1 MKIKFNKY
9 VELLLLWTAL
19 GGVAARQWMIPTI
32 TWQVQT
38 LLFLLSFVMLNLVW
52 MFHYQYNAWLN
63 RRLPFEKNVRW
74 RITVQVLGG
83 WSIVKSVALVGGYF
97 VATQFLPPV
106 LTMLNK
112 FSFILIGMMIF
123 LVNTVICLGFIASH
137 LLKRWQENA
146 LRTAQLEKEKVQVQL
161 DSLKNQVSP
170 HFLFNSLSS
179 LDSLI
184 DDNPVLARQFLQ
196 QLSRVF
202 RYVLQHKDKALV
214 PLATELDFI
223 KNYISLLHTRF
234 DNMLLVHCQV
244 DDDAL
249 EQRIVPVTLQILIE
263 NAIKH
268 NVISEAHPLTITISS
283 GDGFLAVA
291 NPIQRKRQVATSNG
305 QGLENL
311 KLLYGYL
318 SPQAVD
324 VMERDGIFSVRV
336 PLLVRDDLGTSRA
349 NYPLYDHFTD

>member
-9 VELLLLWTAL
+9 VEILLLWTAL
-19 GGVAARQWMIPTI
+19 GGVVARQWLIPTI
-32 TWQVQT
+32 TWQLQT
-38 LLFLLSFVMLNLVW
+38 FLFLMSFVMLNLVW
-52 MFHYQYNAWLN
+52 IFHYLFNEWLN
-63 RRLPFEKNVRW
+63 QRLPFEKNIRW
-74 RITVQVLGG
+74 RIVVQVLGG
-83 WSIVKSVALVGGYF
+83 WTIVKTVAMVSGYF

-112 FSFILIGMMIF
+112 FSFIIIGMMIF

-196 QLSRVF
+196 QLSKVF
-202 RYVLQHKDKALV
+202 RYVLQHKEKALV
-214 PLATELDFI
+214 PLETELDFI

-234 DNMLLVHCQV
+234 DNMLLIRCQV

-249 EQRIVPVTLQILIE
+249 DKQIVPVTLQILIE

-268 NVISEAHPLTITISS
+268 NVISELHPLTITISS
-283 GDGFLAVA
+283 GNGYLDVA
-291 NPIQRKRQVATSNG
+291 NPIQRKRQVATSNR

-324 VMERDGIFSVRV
+324 VVETDGVFRVRV
-336 PLLVRDDLGTSRA
+336 PLLDREDVGTGRLKD
-349 NYPLYDHFTD
+349 PFYDHFTH